1 MYVQHL
7 LETRTTATKSQVV
20 CLSSGYSVYDQVY
33 VWGIYASRWLAMLV
47 DVRFNVRASCLE
59 HLPDSDPV
67 MATCESFPLT
77 LPVSS
82 VYAGTV
88 CMVIWRS
95 TGVSIG
101 CTGSVSCVDDT
112 DVYSNTP
119 LPRTLNAVQ
128 TPNVARSARMVALV
142 LASTAGQSL
151 AAPSVM
157 GAW

>member
-1 MYVQHL
+1 
-7 LETRTTATKSQVV
+7 
-20 CLSSGYSVYDQVY
+20 
-33 VWGIYASRWLAMLV
+33 
-47 DVRFNVRASCLE
+47 
-59 HLPDSDPV
+59 

-82 VYAGTV
+82 LYAGTSL
-88 CMVIWRS
+88 VIWRS

-112 DVYSNTP
+112 DVFSNAP
-119 LPRTLNAVQ
+119 LPWTLDAVQ

-142 LASTAGQSL
+142 LASSAGQSL